1 MVLPIGTPEQR
12 PYNAPHAAPMN
23 SHQKESMI
31 SQIKRSEQR
40 TTLKHQ
46 PKGKF
51 WLLSEDGCADVLSVR
66 DISPAGISLQVDRF
80 IDKVSNVRVKYQNE
94 VVDMLVNGIVVWN
107 TGTSATRQD
116 NEQSCTVGI
125 NLLGPNLLYT
135 FM

>member
-1 MVLPIGTPEQR
+1 ML
-12 PYNAPHAAPMN
+12 N
-23 SHQKESMI
+23 
-31 SQIKRSEQR
+31 QIKRSEQR
-40 TTLKHQ
+40 TTLKQQ

-51 WLLSEDGCADVLSVR
+51 WLLSDEGCSDVISVR

-107 TGTSATRQD
+107 SPGGADAANPAARND
-116 NEQSCTVGI
+116 QSCTVGI